1 MKLSLLLSFLTSFVV
16 SLLFSQQPET
26 SLLWE
31 IKGKKVK
38 SPSYIFGTMHLI
50 PKDKFYFPE
59 ELQEKVRNSE
69 FLIMEIGGI
78 SEQMKAANQ
87 MFLSEGSVFD
97 FFSKPQQDSLFAY
110 MSDELGLSES
120 DARARYGRLKP
131 LALMQVMMQNNFGES
146 PESYELRLEMI
157 AKKNGLQI
165 SGLETVEEQMAIFDK
180 IPNSEQAEMIMATVR
195 GQSGESETQRLIEL
209 YLAQDIDA
217 LAKTIS
223 EGEGS
228 GLSNFEEDFLTA
240 RNKRWIPL
248 IQKAIRKNSC
258 FIAVGAGH
266 LGGQEGVIQL
276 LRDAGYTVE
285 PIKF

>member
-1 MKLSLLLSFLTSFVV
+1 MKLSILLSFFTTFIV

-38 SPSYIFGTMHLI
+38 SPSYLFGTMHLI

-69 FLIMEIGGI
+69 VLMMEIGGI
-78 SEQMKAANQ
+78 SEQMKAANK

-97 FFSKPQQDSLFAY
+97 FFSKTQQDSLFNY
-110 MSDELGLSES
+110 MKDELGLSES

-131 LALMQVMMQNNFGES
+131 LALMQLMTQNTFGES

-165 SGLETVEEQMAIFDK
+165 AGLETVEEQMAIFDK

-195 GQSGESETQRLIEL
+195 GQNSETETNRLIEL

-217 LAKTIS
+217 LAKTITES
-223 EGEGS
+223 EGS
-228 GLSNFEEDFLTA
+228 GFSNFEEDFLTA

-248 IQKAIRKNSC
+248 IQKAIRKNTC

-266 LGGQEGVIQL
+266 LGGPEGVIQL
-276 LRDAGYTVE
+276 LREAGYTVE